1 MSPLA
6 ALGRP
11 RRLSED
17 PLKRTLIACDRC
29 KGRKTKCLGVAPYPC
44 RTCNRAGA
52 ECVYL
57 NVKKIYVSEEEYNQ
71 LREKAQ
77 AASPSGTAVSEGI
90 FSPPATDQT
99 DDTDDE
105 PWHKHGLVII
115 VTKTG
120 KCHYLGPASSDA
132 ILTELDPESKGSVA
146 SNVFPLPHADLPL
159 RRERSPA
166 PPQLPPLATA
176 RRWYAA
182 QFAYI
187 GSIFAFVQP
196 KYFEGRLTRLYNQ
209 PLDTNSQE
217 ECLLACQVLLILA
230 FGKMYSLNAYADDD
244 GPPGFGHFQA
254 AMKLLPDI
262 HEEGSVLFVEVLGLV
277 AYFMQILNRRD
288 AAFLYVGLAV
298 RMAVSLGL
306 HQEVTNS
313 DMNEIEMEHRRRVWA
328 STYSMDRI
336 LCVKSGNPVSIHD
349 DDIDVAWPSPL
360 ASLDLDPAQ
369 PQILAHYSLLSRILG
384 RIGEDIYR
392 KQHKSG
398 TTLLASVQ
406 GVMKD
411 LENWRRDMPPELILN
426 FHSLE
431 RKISRE
437 AVSTFLHYYQ
447 CVNMAGRPLLFRVC
461 QKRLES
467 LASGTATE
475 NWQEGLST
483 NAVHIVSKSI
493 AGAVQA
499 TLVMEAA
506 SKHNLLAT
514 YGFMDGE
521 HAFSAALILV
531 MVNVAFPYN
540 DRDARSME
548 LALSIL
554 SDMAEKGND
563 YIRGRHELL
572 LNLWSAM
579 SRQAG
584 NMVPE
589 EMNFSHDIDTTD
601 IANETADDSSH
612 PTAEIFRP
620 ESLQYQDLP
629 FDLDT
634 NESMDTFFDDPADI
648 GSMGLSGDWM
658 SAFPYGQV
666 GSRDSA

>member
-1 MSPLA
+1 MSSPA
-6 ALGRP
+6 ALSRL

-44 RTCNRAGA
+44 MTCNRAGA

-57 NVKKIYVSEEEYNQ
+57 NVKKIYVSEEEYKQ
-71 LREKAQ
+71 LRERAQ
-77 AASPSGTAVSEGI
+77 AASPAGTATSEGI

-99 DDTDDE
+99 GDADDE

-132 ILTELDPESKGSVA
+132 ILTELDPESRGSVA
-146 SNVFPLPHADLPL
+146 SNVFPLHHAALPL

-166 PPQLPPLATA
+166 LPKLPPLATA

-187 GSIFAFVQP
+187 GSIFAFIQP
-196 KYFEGRLTRLYNQ
+196 KYFESRLTRVYNQ
-209 PLDTNSQE
+209 PPDTSSQE
-217 ECLLACQVLLILA
+217 DCLLACQILLILA

-244 GPPGFGHFQA
+244 GPPGFGYFQA

-313 DMNEIEMEHRRRVWA
+313 DMDDTELEHRRRVWA

-336 LCVKSGNPVSIHD
+336 LCVKSGNPISIHD

-369 PQILAHYSLLSRILG
+369 PRILAHYSLLSRILG

-398 TTLLASVQ
+398 TTLLTSVQ

-411 LENWRRDMPPELILN
+411 LENWRREMPPELMLD
-426 FHSLE
+426 FQGLDQ
-431 RKISRE
+431 KISRE

-461 QKRLES
+461 QRRLES
-467 LASGTATE
+467 LASGTATA

-483 NAVHIVSKSI
+483 NAVHIVRKSI

-521 HAFSAALILV
+521 HAFSAALVLV

-554 SDMAEKGND
+554 SGMAEKGNE

-572 LNLWSAM
+572 LNLWWAM

-584 NMVPE
+584 NVVPE
-589 EMNFSHDIDTTD
+589 DVTFPQTINTINTTNDAAGDNSQSAADT
-601 IANETADDSSH
+601 S
-612 PTAEIFRP
+612 RP
-620 ESLQYQDLP
+620 DALQYQDLP
-629 FDLDT
+629 FHLDT
-634 NESMDTFFDDPADI
+634 DESMDTLFDDPTGNGSI
-648 GSMGLSGDWM
+648 GFSGDWM
-658 SAFPYGQV
+658 NAFPYGQV
-666 GSRDSA
+666 GSRDFG